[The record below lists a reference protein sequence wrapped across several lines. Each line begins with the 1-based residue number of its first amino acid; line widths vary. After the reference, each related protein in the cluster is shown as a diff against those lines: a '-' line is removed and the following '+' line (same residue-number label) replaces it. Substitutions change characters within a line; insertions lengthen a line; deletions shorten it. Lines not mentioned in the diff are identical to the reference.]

1 MYDDK
6 KKVDVIRPRTR
17 TLEAHDSLSNQ
28 YIIIIYYSLMHAS
41 CTLSFYSVIAQ
52 AKYYSL
58 FLYTLQVFMTFLPN
72 KTPKLAIIACL
83 LIVSVV
89 EIEIISAMFA

>member
-1 MYDDK
+1 
-6 KKVDVIRPRTR
+6 
-17 TLEAHDSLSNQ
+17 
-28 YIIIIYYSLMHAS
+28 MHAS
-41 CTLSFYSVIAQ
+41 CTLSFYSLVAQ

-89 EIEIISAMFA
+89 EIDITKCSDLYWEIFFSWGIDRLDAKYI

>member
-1 MYDDK
+1 M
-6 KKVDVIRPRTR
+6 IHG
-17 TLEAHDSLSNQ
+17 LIEQ
-28 YIIIIYYSLMHAS
+28 YIIIVYPFMLPPTPSHHSLVS
-41 CTLSFYSVIAQ
+41 Q

-89 EIEIISAMFA
+89 EIDITRCSDLYWEIFFSVGV

>member
-1 MYDDK
+1 MLLPAPSHFICWLHK
-6 KKVDVIRPRTR
+6 LST
-17 TLEAHDSLSNQ
+17 SLCF
-28 YIIIIYYSLMHAS
+28 YIYI
-41 CTLSFYSVIAQ
+41 
-52 AKYYSL
+52 
-58 FLYTLQVFMTFLPN
+58 LQVFMTFLPN